1 MNIIKEKREEK
12 GLTQREVADF
22 LKISQP
28 AYYQIENGQ
37 RKIKG
42 QLKKNLMKILDLKES
57 DLTNIGSEEISE
69 SRYKELV
76 DENEKLKVQLK
87 SREEINN
94 FFIEHMNIKDKK
106 EDFVSSLW
114 YYVQEK
120 NMITYPEKYSKI
132 AEWESENY
140 TKITEA
146 FDNNVSPESAYP
158 PNIRKLHDEL
168 ENIRMYFIEKAMYE
182 SYIFKFL
189 KENRLLDKTEIGHYN
204 RFRKIDPRTVK

>member
-57 DLTNIGSEEISE
+57 DLTNTGSEEISE

-120 NMITYPEKYSKI
+120 NKRFPSSQLNSRQRCRETEVKEGEK
-132 AEWESENY
+132 
-140 TKITEA
+140 
-146 FDNNVSPESAYP
+146 
-158 PNIRKLHDEL
+158 R
-168 ENIRMYFIEKAMYE
+168 
-182 SYIFKFL
+182 
-189 KENRLLDKTEIGHYN
+189 
-204 RFRKIDPRTVK
+204 